1 MATLPAP
8 VTMDKL
14 VSLCK
19 RRGFVFQSSEIYGG
33 FYGVWDHGP
42 LGAD

>member
-1 MATLPAP
+1 MGKTAGISG

-19 RRGFVFQSSEIYGG
+19 RRGFVLDRKS
-33 FYGVWDHGP
+33 VV
-42 LGAD
+42 